1 MKASDRMD
9 LAELYKF
16 DEIYWIPVDRPNI
29 PSEASFTPTESP
41 ATTLEVEPSTPVAV
55 IVEEK
60 VSIPVQ
66 EKPITPSGP
75 GLQAS
80 LVEDLKATAPSNS
93 QDSQILPQVTC
104 RLVVV
109 GKINP
114 TEKERLQL
122 VLSAAPVSLQPSDW
136 QVLEPMDSFT
146 VSEFVEGTQAQIYV
160 FLGDQIPAWK
170 VQLPEGKI
178 SQIGNK
184 AIYYFPRYISSL
196 KDSEKPLKLAF
207 WNSVKEIINYN
218 L

>member
-16 DEIYWIPVDRPNI
+16 DEIYWIPADRPNI
-29 PSEASFTPTESP
+29 PSEATFLP
-41 ATTLEVEPSTPVAV
+41 AETLASTFEEEISTPMAAV
-55 IVEEK
+55 VEEK
-60 VSIPVQ
+60 VSQAVQ
-66 EKPITPSGP
+66 ESPMIPSGP
-75 GLQAS
+75 GIQAS
-80 LVEDLKATAPSNS
+80 LVEEVKEVEPTAPPVSPS
-93 QDSQILPQVTC
+93 LPQVTC

-122 VLSAAPVSLQPSDW
+122 VLSAAPVSLQPNDW

-146 VSEFVEGTQAQIYV
+146 LTELLEGTQAQIYV

-170 VQLPEGKI
+170 EQLPEGKI

-207 WNSVKEIINYN
+207 WNSMKEIVNYN

>member
-1 MKASDRMD
+1 MMASDRID

-16 DEIYWIPVDRPNI
+16 DEIYWIPADRPAI
-29 PSEASFTPTESP
+29 PSEAPFTPRETPQS
-41 ATTLEVEPSTPVAV
+41 TLEVELPSAKTSV
-55 IVEEK
+55 VEGK

-66 EKPITPSGP
+66 EKPSAPSGP

-80 LVEDLKATAPSNS
+80 LIDEVKSIEPKVL
-93 QDSQILPQVTC
+93 QELPIVTC

-136 QVLEPMDSFT
+136 QVLEPTDSFSL
-146 VSEFVEGTQAQIYV
+146 SEFVEGTQAQIYV

-170 VQLPEGKI
+170 EQLPEGKI
-178 SQIGNK
+178 SQIGNN

>member
-1 MKASDRMD
+1 MMASDRMD

-16 DEIYWIPVDRPNI
+16 DEIYWIPADRPNI
-29 PSEASFTPTESP
+29 PSEATFTPTEASAP
-41 ATTLEVEPSTPVAV
+41 ALEAPMAA

-60 VSIPVQ
+60 INIPVQ
-66 EKPITPSGP
+66 EKPSIPSGP

-80 LVEDLKATAPSNS
+80 LVEEVKSMEPSVP
-93 QDSQILPQVTC
+93 QDSNVLPIVNC

-122 VLSAAPVSLQPSDW
+122 VFSAAPVSLQPTDW
-136 QVLEPMDSFT
+136 QVLEPMDSFSLT
-146 VSEFVEGTQAQIYV
+146 EFVEGTQAQIYV
-160 FLGDQIPAWK
+160 FLGDQIPSWK
-170 VQLPEGKI
+170 EQLPEGKI
-178 SQIGNK
+178 SQISNK

-207 WNSVKEIINYN
+207 WNSMKEIISNGK
-218 L
+218 

>member
-1 MKASDRMD
+1 MASDRMD

-16 DEIYWIPVDRPNI
+16 DDIYWIPADRPNI
-29 PSEASFTPTESP
+29 PSEATFTPTETQAS
-41 ATTLEVEPSTPVAV
+41 ALEAPKA

-60 VSIPVQ
+60 INIPVQ
-66 EKPITPSGP
+66 EKPSIPSGP

-80 LVEDLKATAPSNS
+80 LVEEVKSMEPSVS
-93 QDSQILPQVTC
+93 QDSQVLPVVNC

-122 VLSAAPVSLQPSDW
+122 VFSAAPVSLQPTDW
-136 QVLEPMDSFT
+136 QVLEPMDSFSLT
-146 VSEFVEGTQAQIYV
+146 EFVEGTQAQIYV
-160 FLGDQIPAWK
+160 FLGDQTPSWK
-170 VQLPEGKI
+170 EQLPEGKI
-178 SQIGNK
+178 SQISNK

-207 WNSVKEIINYN
+207 WNSMKEIVNYN

>member
-1 MKASDRMD
+1 MASDRMD

-16 DEIYWIPVDRPNI
+16 DEIYWIPADRPNI
-29 PSEASFTPTESP
+29 PSEATFTPTETQAS
-41 ATTLEVEPSTPVAV
+41 ALEAPKA

-60 VSIPVQ
+60 INIPVQ
-66 EKPITPSGP
+66 EKPSIPSGP

-80 LVEDLKATAPSNS
+80 LVEEVKSMEPSVP
-93 QDSQILPQVTC
+93 QDSNVLPIVNC

-122 VLSAAPVSLQPSDW
+122 VFSAAPVSLQPTDW
-136 QVLEPMDSFT
+136 QVLEPMDSFSLT
-146 VSEFVEGTQAQIYV
+146 EFVEGTQAQIYV
-160 FLGDQIPAWK
+160 FLGDQIPSWK
-170 VQLPEGKI
+170 EQLPEGKI
-178 SQIGNK
+178 SQISNK

-207 WNSVKEIINYN
+207 WNSMKEIISNGK
-218 L
+218 

>member
-1 MKASDRMD
+1 MMASDRID

-16 DEIYWIPVDRPNI
+16 DEIYWIPADRPAI
-29 PSEASFTPTESP
+29 PSEAPFTPRETPQS
-41 ATTLEVEPSTPVAV
+41 TLEVELPSAKTSV
-55 IVEEK
+55 VEEK

-66 EKPITPSGP
+66 EKPSAPSGP

-80 LVEDLKATAPSNS
+80 LIDEVKSIEPKVL
-93 QDSQILPQVTC
+93 QELPIVTC

-136 QVLEPMDSFT
+136 QVLEPTDSFSL
-146 VSEFVEGTQAQIYV
+146 SEFVEGTQAQIYV

-170 VQLPEGKI
+170 EQLPEGKI

-207 WNSVKEIINYN
+207 WNSMKEIINYN

>member
-16 DEIYWIPVDRPNI
+16 DEIYWIPADRPNI
-29 PSEASFTPTESP
+29 PSEAILPPLETPLSTF
-41 ATTLEVEPSTPVAV
+41 EVEPIKPVEPIA
-55 IVEEK
+55 EEK
-60 VSIPVQ
+60 VSTSGQ
-66 EKPITPSGP
+66 EKPSSPSGP

-80 LVEDLKATAPSNS
+80 LVEEDKPIELRAAQESPV
-93 QDSQILPQVTC
+93 LPTVTG

-122 VLSAAPVSLQPSDW
+122 VLSAAPVSLQATDW
-136 QVLEPMDSFT
+136 QVVEPMDSFT
-146 VSEFVEGTQAQIYV
+146 LTEFVEGTQAHIYV
-160 FLGDQIPAWK
+160 FLGDQIPTWK
-170 VQLPEGKI
+170 EQLPEGKI

-207 WNSVKEIINYN
+207 WNSIKEIISNGK
-218 L
+218 

>member
-1 MKASDRMD
+1 MD

-16 DEIYWIPVDRPNI
+16 DEIYWIPADRPNI
-29 PSEASFTPTESP
+29 PSEATFTPTETPVP
-41 ATTLEVEPSTPVAV
+41 ALEVPIAA

-60 VSIPVQ
+60 INIPVQ
-66 EKPITPSGP
+66 EKPSIPSGP

-80 LVEDLKATAPSNS
+80 LVEEVKSMEPSVP
-93 QDSQILPQVTC
+93 QDSKVLPIVNC

-122 VLSAAPVSLQPSDW
+122 VFSAAPVSLQPTDW
-136 QVLEPMDSFT
+136 QVLEPMDSFSLT
-146 VSEFVEGTQAQIYV
+146 EFVEGTQAQIYV
-160 FLGDQIPAWK
+160 FLGDQIPSWK
-170 VQLPEGKI
+170 EQLPEGKI
-178 SQIGNK
+178 SQISNK

-207 WNSVKEIINYN
+207 WNSMKEIVNYN

>member
-1 MKASDRMD
+1 MASDRMD

-16 DEIYWIPVDRPNI
+16 DEIYWIPADRPNI
-29 PSEASFTPTESP
+29 PSEATFTPTETPVP
-41 ATTLEVEPSTPVAV
+41 ALEVPIAA

-60 VSIPVQ
+60 INIPVQ
-66 EKPITPSGP
+66 EKPSIPSGP

-80 LVEDLKATAPSNS
+80 LVEEVKSMEPSVP
-93 QDSQILPQVTC
+93 QDSKVLPIVNC

-122 VLSAAPVSLQPSDW
+122 VFSAAPVSLQPTDW
-136 QVLEPMDSFT
+136 QVLEPMDSFSLT
-146 VSEFVEGTQAQIYV
+146 EFVEGTQAQIYV
-160 FLGDQIPAWK
+160 FLGDQIPSWK
-170 VQLPEGKI
+170 EQLPEGKI
-178 SQIGNK
+178 SQISNK

-207 WNSVKEIINYN
+207 WNSMKEIVNYN

>member
-1 MKASDRMD
+1 MASDRID

-16 DEIYWIPVDRPNI
+16 DEIYWIPADRPAI
-29 PSEASFTPTESP
+29 PSEAPFTPRETPQS
-41 ATTLEVEPSTPVAV
+41 TLEVELPSAKTSV
-55 IVEEK
+55 VEGK

-66 EKPITPSGP
+66 EKPSAPSGP

-80 LVEDLKATAPSNS
+80 LIDEVKSIEPKVL
-93 QDSQILPQVTC
+93 QELPIVTC

-136 QVLEPMDSFT
+136 QVLEPTDSFSL
-146 VSEFVEGTQAQIYV
+146 SEFVEGTQAQIYV

-170 VQLPEGKI
+170 EQLPEGKI
-178 SQIGNK
+178 SQIGNN